1 MMQPYPGTVCDGNAG
16 DRCPRRRKT
25 QPVGDTPAM
34 RSARAMTLIELIAVV
49 AIVGILSA
57 VALMR
62 IGGGGFG
69 RPSVD
74 AFSRQLSVDLRY
86 TRSMAITEKTNHYL
100 GFDSTGYTIFRRD
113 SPVDIVVNPRQPLPR
128 GIGGSIS
135 TWNFEFEPSGAAL
148 AAYWADLSISGVTY
162 RVEVIPVTGTTT
174 VRKL

>member
-1 MMQPYPGTVCDGNAG
+1 
-16 DRCPRRRKT
+16 
-25 QPVGDTPAM
+25 
-34 RSARAMTLIELIAVV
+34 MTLIELLAVV
-49 AIVGILSA
+49 MIVGIFSS

-62 IGGGGFG
+62 VGNGSFG

-86 TRSMAITEKTNHYL
+86 TRSMAITKKANHYL
-100 GFDSTGYTIFRRD
+100 GFDSTGYTLFRRD
-113 SPVDIVVNPRQPLPR
+113 SPTDIMVQPRRPLPQ
-128 GIGGSIS
+128 GVGGTIS

-148 AAYWADLSISGVTY
+148 AAYWCDLSSSGVTY